1 MRRSWISRIGRSTPN
16 VCWHLKLRSRKS
28 IDSAPRSRT
37 SAASD
42 VTFASSMP
50 SDSTMSLPTP
60 ACTSGR
66 VQIFAVSGSM
76 RLPASLAD
84 AAVHGDDLARDVA
97 RVLRREEHR
106 ERGHFL
112 GPPDAPHR
120 DPLPDLRR
128 GHADEGRLMSVSI
141 RPGAMAFTVTPRGLS
156 AVAHIRLM
164 DEGVAA
170 RRLDR
175 LQRLLRPLV
184 LLAIVDA
191 DRRPCTRETRGDRP
205 ADPTRRAGHER
216 DPTGQVDLRGHR

>member
-1 MRRSWISRIGRSTPN
+1 GKRVTSTPARTLRSRHSRRRSWISRIGRSTPN

-28 IDSAPRSRT
+28 IDSAPRSRI

-66 VQIFAVSGSM
+66 VQTFAVSGAM

-84 AAVHGDDLARDVA
+84 AAVYGDDLARDVA

-128 GHADEGRLMSVSI
+128 GHADEGPAHV
-141 RPGAMAFTVTPRGLS
+141 GL
-156 AVAHIRLM
+156 
-164 DEGVAA
+164 D
-170 RRLDR
+170 
-175 LQRLLRPLV
+175 Q
-184 LLAIVDA
+184 
-191 DRRPCTRETRGDRP
+191 
-205 ADPTRRAGHER
+205 TRRDG
-216 DPTGQVDLRGHR
+216 VHR